1 MKTKKHSFFTSF
13 IFAWRGITHNL
24 FTERNMKFH
33 FAALI
38 IATLLGLFFQIK
50 AFEWLILIVFFA
62 LIPTFEL
69 FNSALEETCNIIR
82 DQLHLNYSA
91 TKLPRDLA
99 AGAVLW
105 SSIFAFI
112 AGVII
117 FLPKIVLFLSHYFI

>member
-13 IFAWRGITHNL
+13 IFAWRGIIHNL
-24 FTERNMKFH
+24 LTERNMRFH

-38 IATLLGLFFQIK
+38 LASLLGLFLQISLN
-50 AFEWLILIVFFA
+50 EWLTLLVFFA

-69 FNSALEETCNIIR
+69 FNSALEETCNVIR
-82 DQLHLNYSA
+82 DQLHLNYPA

-105 SSIFAFI
+105 SSIFASI
-112 AGVII
+112 AGMII
-117 FLPKIVLFLSHYFI
+117 FLPKIAALITSYLH

>member
-13 IFAWRGITHNL
+13 VFAWRGIIHNL
-24 FTERNMKFH
+24 LTERNMKFH
-33 FAALI
+33 FTILI
-38 IATLLGLFFQIK
+38 LATLLGLFFQIK
-50 AFEWLILIVFFA
+50 TLEWLILIIFFA

-69 FNSALEETCNIIR
+69 FNSALEEICNLVR
-82 DQLHLNYSA
+82 DQLHLDYPA

-112 AGVII
+112 AGLLI
-117 FLPKIVLFLSHYFI
+117 FLPKIILFFKFYFI